1 MTRKDYILD
10 DQTIR
15 EFTEFS
21 PYTEGGTIPDFMD
34 EAEEVAKAIA
44 KTGVE
49 FNDEQA
55 RLLFLMRGFYLLGI
69 LRGGEE
75 YRNTLQAHAETLNP
89 DTVQQEFQRIPFALS
104 GSCAETFANDL
115 NYLTSD
121 ELAQLWTVLDF

>member
-1 MTRKDYILD
+1 MTREHYILD

-15 EFTEFS
+15 DFTDFT
-21 PYTEGGTIPDFMD
+21 PYTEGGTVPDFID
-34 EAEEVAKAIA
+34 EAEEVAKAIV

-75 YRNTLQAHAETLNP
+75 YRNTLQAHHETMNP
-89 DTVQQEFQRIPFALS
+89 DAAQQEFQRLPFELS
-104 GSCAETFANDL
+104 AFCAETFANDL

-121 ELAQLWTVLDF
+121 ELAQLWSVLDF